1 MPFKPGQSGNPSGR
15 PKKGYSIRGCLQASM
30 GETITIPGKDG
41 KPDETITKA
50 DFLSRKLFA
59 IAASGDLA
67 AIKACLDNIDGPPT
81 QGVAL
86 TGEGGGPIQTMA
98 VKFIAPGEDAN
109 G

>member
-1 MPFKPGQSGNPSGR
+1 
-15 PKKGYSIRGCLQASM
+15 M